1 MLLHTF
7 EVAVRWVDNVS
18 SSNYLDRFI
27 KSHKHSQYSMLF
39 TPGYEEPNGG
49 KYLCKKNTFND
60 FVDVARFLV
69 EEWTT
74 PDKLSCEG
82 RSAGGLLIGASINQA
97 PELFKCAILGVPFV
111 DVSVTMTDST
121 IPLTSGEWVEWG
133 NVSIIT
139 SPYTCLL
146 FLLSSLTH
154 YLP

>member
-18 SSNYLDRFI
+18 SSNDFDRFI
-27 KSHKHSQYSMLF
+27 KSPKHSQYSILF

-60 FVDVARFLV
+60 FVDVAKFLV

-74 PDKLSCEG
+74 SDKLSCEG

-133 NVSIIT
+133 NVSIIMFT
-139 SPYTCLL
+139 FYVPAFFNRL
-146 FLLSSLTH
+146 H
-154 YLP
+154 

>member
-1 MLLHTF
+1 
-7 EVAVRWVDNVS
+7 
-18 SSNYLDRFI
+18 
-27 KSHKHSQYSMLF
+27 MLF

-146 FLLSSLTH
+146 FLPSSLTH
-154 YLP
+154 YLPLNAAQ